1 MSIIDLNIHRVVPQ
15 AMVSSNPNCAVLH
28 LHVRTREYDAVES
41 WEIDDAMRLALFFQD
56 DKLREGI
63 TNLINALNDELV
75 RLYKLE
81 AEESE

>member
-15 AMVSSNPNCAVLH
+15 ASVSSNPNCDVLH
-28 LHVRTREYDAVES
+28 LHIRTMEYDASS

-56 DKLREGI
+56 GKLREGI
-63 TNLINALNDELV
+63 TNLINGLNDELV

-81 AEESE
+81 AEKSE